1 MAQIIASTMK
11 NNVYTG
17 EEGNR
22 SADHGTHT
30 LAAAA
35 IADTVDL
42 MPIPAGA
49 KLIGLHM
56 VNAALGAGATIS
68 LGFRNKDG
76 SANAAASATALLA
89 ATAAATA
96 GTRTASVF
104 TPIEFATDAVLYATV
119 GGAAA
124 TGRIDVVTDYIFKG
138 TL

>member
-35 IADTVDL
+35 ISDTVDL
-42 MPIPAGA
+42 LPIPAGT
-49 KLIGLHM
+49 KLLGVEMI
-56 VNAALGAGATIS
+56 NAALGAGVTIS

-76 SANAAASATALLA
+76 TANAAASATALLA

-96 GTRTASVF
+96 GTRTKSVF
-104 TPIEFATDAVLYATV
+104 VPIEFTTDAVLYATV
-119 GGAAA
+119 AGAAA

>member
-1 MAQIIASTMK
+1 MVANVAFSMK
-11 NNVYTG
+11 NNPYTG

-22 SADHGTHT
+22 SADHGSHT

-42 MPIPAGA
+42 LPIPAGA
-49 KLIGLHM
+49 KLLGLHM
-56 VNAALGAGATIS
+56 INAALGAGATIS

-76 SANAAASATALLA
+76 STNAAASATALLA

-104 TPIEFATDAVLYATV
+104 VPIEFAVDAVLYATV

-124 TGRIDVVTDYIFKG
+124 TGRIDVITDYIYKG
-138 TL
+138 ML